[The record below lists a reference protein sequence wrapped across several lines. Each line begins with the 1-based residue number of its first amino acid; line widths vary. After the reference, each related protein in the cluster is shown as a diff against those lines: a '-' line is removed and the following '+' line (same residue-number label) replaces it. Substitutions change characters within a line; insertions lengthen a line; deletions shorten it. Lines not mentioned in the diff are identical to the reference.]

1 MPQINYDVWLES
13 YPAYTGL
20 NTRTGTAAITDTDYD
35 DFAPFSLAYYQ
46 AGANK
51 YTLWNWLNGGELSL
65 DDEIDKSM
73 CYVGMYN
80 DELPQLNIA
89 AYAFDTYDTIDNP
102 LYKTDNTQIQGYFC
116 YDTWNFMF
124 QQTQLPGYAR
134 TYADGRI
141 YDKDFT
147 YITNKLQIYKD
158 GNVGTQPHVNPPL
171 TINLH
176 SWLNTYLSFGIKSLI
191 LEINVAYKTSDGTY
205 YPNQARCTLAAYIA
219 NTTEWKQS
227 HPILQAYCIP
237 YIRGNTNGTYSNT
250 GRAFETYN
258 CTQTFSPAFTLPY
271 LSQNSD
277 YPDIITYT
285 TTLADGQSTRNG
297 YFPLYGAMVG
307 ELALSSSATAIQN
320 MGVLVPLM
328 GVNKGALGKRQSS
341 GYMYYWL
348 ELDGSDDDNIE
359 WLRRAAAA
367 YGLFFCDSIGTLGNS
382 GRDTDRWFDDNMMCG
397 TIDDN
402 GRTNGDYTRG
412 VYNLLQRQNNWS
424 DSTQSPY
431 DPSITPTPT
440 DNTQYS
446 DTTDFRTLIGTATF
460 NKQYAITDSTMLAL
474 SLALTESMSLIP
486 PNVSAMEYSL
496 STFLTNNPLDCIISL
511 RKYPVYSL
519 VDSGTDIPIYFGA
532 YVNANVKGIPCNTTI
547 EHIVFTFKYSTKNS
561 LYPHFGDFRDF
572 EPYTRAELVIP
583 FCGSIP
589 LTCADFMGHDIN
601 VHMFIDYIT
610 GLATAYIAADNLV
623 MSSVSGSIGID
634 IPLTG
639 VQSATLQSQRVNAVM
654 QRKNAEL
661 AMGSAVTGALTSSIG
676 TLASISTGNVIGGV
690 ASGAGLVSS
699 VSRIQ
704 QSENAYDKADYDLK
718 HMQVPFKEVQ
728 AGSPLAADCMEYDC
742 RLLIYRPVMADNYDP
757 ESYAKTVGFACL
769 ESGKVSGF
777 TGLTVGNINTGGL
790 SVTETEKRQIEKL
803 FANGVIL

>member
-1 MPQINYDVWLES
+1 MPQIDESVWGQISSFTTFATFLNKRSGTNDDITNIDYTNFKPFVNLPVSIDNQNVGLYTIYANGNLPLNQPIDES
-13 YPAYTGL
+13 V
-20 NTRTGTAAITDTDYD
+20 
-35 DFAPFSLAYYQ
+35 
-46 AGANK
+46 
-51 YTLWNWLNGGELSL
+51 
-65 DDEIDKSM
+65 

-80 DELPQLNIA
+80 SELPQLNIGVY
-89 AYAFDTYDTIDNP
+89 YAGDTQENP
-102 LYKTDNTQIQGYFC
+102 TFKTDNTQIQSFFL
-116 YDTWNFMF
+116 YDNFDLYYAF
-124 QQTQLPGYAR
+124 GNQNYIANGQLPVPDVANYSEYVYWSPNAQTTEYPNKAGY
-134 TYADGRI
+134 
-141 YDKDFT
+141 
-147 YITNKLQIYKD
+147 N
-158 GNVGTQPHVNPPL
+158 GNLRMDVLP
-171 TINLH
+171 I
-176 SWLNTYLSFGIKSLI
+176 WGIKSFFLVI
-191 LEINVAYKTSDGTY
+191 YVVYISSWDNSGQPISSQTTLNDYLNGVGHDDTWKT
-205 YPNQARCTLAAYIA
+205 Q
-219 NTTEWKQS
+219 
-227 HPILQAYCIP
+227 HPVMCAFGMP
-237 YIRGNTNGTYSNT
+237 YIRRSTNGL
-250 GRAFETYN
+250 YN
-258 CTQTFSPAFTLPY
+258 SQLYDDMGVIPALTLPY
-271 LSQNSD
+271 SGE
-277 YPDIITYT
+277 Y
-285 TTLADGQSTRNG
+285 DGQTYDIYSYVVSCMREGNSVPNIG
-297 YFPLYGAMVG
+297 YFPIYGSITPWRYNYPYGAITNQYGQVMLG
-307 ELALSSSATAIQN
+307 IDK
-320 MGVLVPLM
+320 GVYKKSPSNEV
-328 GVNKGALGKRQSS
+328 
-341 GYMYYWL
+341 YWF
-348 ELDGSDDDNIE
+348 ELDLTDPDNVE
-359 WLRRAAAA
+359 YLMRGCAA
-367 YGLFFCDSIGTLGNS
+367 YGLYFSDDYYTLNQA
-382 GRDTDRWFDDNMMCG
+382 GRDTDRWYDEKMCCG
-397 TIDDN
+397 TIDEQ

-412 VYNLLQRQNNWS
+412 LYNLLQRQNNWS
-424 DSTQSPY
+424 DSTESPF

-446 DTTDFRTLIGTATF
+446 DSTNFRTLIGTATF

-486 PNVSAMEYSL
+486 PNVSAMDYSL

-547 EHIVFTFKYSTKNS
+547 EHIVFTFKYSTRNS

-769 ESGKVSGF
+769 ESGKVSQF

>member
-1 MPQINYDVWLES
+1 MPQINTDVWG
-13 YPAYTGL
+13 TGFGIYKDYI
-20 NTRTGTAAITDTDYD
+20 NTRTGATDITNPDYTD
-35 DFAPFSLAYYQ
+35 FPPFCFISSDMAVSGISFTS
-46 AGANK
+46 AMS
-51 YTLWNWLNGGELSL
+51 TLYEGGHIALNTPL
-65 DDEIDKSM
+65 DGSI
-73 CYVGMYN
+73 CYVGMYST
-80 DELPQLNIA
+80 DLPQLNIGVF
-89 AYAFDTYDTIDNP
+89 YAGDTQDNP
-102 LYKTDNTQIQGYFC
+102 TFKTDNTQIQSFFLYSSISFFRDFYQNHVHSPDGVFPAPDVSNWTNYIYWQPNAVSAHYPDVGNYNANLYLAPLLKWGIRSLFLVI
-116 YDTWNFMF
+116 YVVYISSFDGGG
-124 QQTQLPGYAR
+124 QPISAQTTLNDYL
-134 TYADGRI
+134 
-141 YDKDFT
+141 
-147 YITNKLQIYKD
+147 N
-158 GNVGTQPHVNPPL
+158 GTGHDDVWKRAHPVMCA
-171 TINLH
+171 
-176 SWLNTYLSFGIKSLI
+176 FGM
-191 LEINVAYKTSDGTY
+191 
-205 YPNQARCTLAAYIA
+205 
-219 NTTEWKQS
+219 
-227 HPILQAYCIP
+227 P
-237 YIRGNTNGTYSNT
+237 YIRRSTTGEYNTMIYDYTDVI
-250 GRAFETYN
+250 
-258 CTQTFSPAFTLPY
+258 PAFTMPFIGDY
-271 LSQNSD
+271 DGNS
-277 YPDIITYT
+277 YEIYNYT
-285 TTLADGQSTRNG
+285 TTLQGTSIDTQPYSIGTFPIYGNSTPHRYQIPYTSNSNQYG
-297 YFPLYGAMVG
+297 YIMLGYNHG
-307 ELALSSSATAIQN
+307 EYKKAPN
-320 MGVLVPLM
+320 NDV
-328 GVNKGALGKRQSS
+328 
-341 GYMYYWL
+341 YWL
-348 ELDGSDDDNIE
+348 ELDLTDPDNVE
-359 WLRRAAAA
+359 YLMRGCAA
-367 YGLFFCDSIGTLGNS
+367 YGLYFSDDYYTLNQS
-382 GRDTDRWFDDNMMCG
+382 GRDTDRWYDEKMCCG
-397 TIDDN
+397 TIDEQ

-412 VYNLLQRQNNWS
+412 LYNLLQRQNNWS
-424 DSTQSPY
+424 DSTQSPF
-431 DPSITPTPT
+431 DPSVTPTPT

-486 PNVSAMEYSL
+486 PNVSAMDYSL

-547 EHIVFTFKYSTKNS
+547 EHIVFTFKYSSRNS